1 MPRVHVPLYVYPDQL
16 IRDTWTRWSEQ
27 VLSQPQDAALRTAR
41 GFQDAISRV
50 EGSVGANERTRAGEL
65 FDSGFLRGALV
76 NSRDSGASRSSI
88 PPGWEL
94 TVSGHD
100 VHSRLGYCAYAVG
113 KALGAPTISS
123 KSSRALSVISA
134 IMCLQAGFRY
144 DDDWIGLVDLFDHV
158 LASYP
163 CPPGA
168 TESTWNRY
176 VAAGMF
182 CTMDEGPDSDS
193 LVNLLVVSQ
202 PVTALK
208 LVRAAAVDR
217 LSPVELENKI
227 RDGFP
232 IASVTPP
239 KDSLFWI
246 GDPGVAEPR
255 GLYTV
260 AVTSGHQLLE
270 SGISL
275 QREARRL
282 GQPNPFSRLFEQ
294 REGMER
300 DCVLESLATIF
311 ASTNRSREVWS
322 AHMRTL
328 YEGVLEGLQYLRQE
342 SGTGAIQRVFHAHGV
357 AEGSR
362 GTQLR
367 VPKTSC
373 VQKPATGDRLI
384 VADVGYRVTDVREEG
399 MDLVLAIEQA

>member
-16 IRDTWTRWSEQ
+16 IQDTWTRWSEQ
-27 VLSQPQDAALRTAR
+27 VLSQPQDAAFRTAR

-88 PPGWEL
+88 PPGWDL
-94 TVSGHD
+94 TVSGQD
-100 VHSRLGYCAYAVG
+100 VHSRLGCCAYAVG
-113 KALGAPTISS
+113 KALGVPTISG
-123 KSSRALSVISA
+123 KSSRSLSVISA
-134 IMCLQAGFRY
+134 IICLQAGFRY
-144 DDDWIGLVDLFDHV
+144 NDDWIGLVDLFDHV
-158 LASYP
+158 LACYP

-168 TESTWNRY
+168 TESEWNRY

-193 LVNLLVVSQ
+193 LVDLLVASQ
-202 PVTALK
+202 PITALK
-208 LVRAAAVDR
+208 FVRASAVDR
-217 LSPVELENKI
+217 LSPVELENKM

-260 AVTSGHQLLE
+260 AASNGHQLLK

-282 GQPNPFSRLFEQ
+282 GEPNPFSLLFEQ
-294 REGMER
+294 RESMER

-328 YEGVLEGLQYLRQE
+328 YDGVLEGLQYLRQQ
-342 SGTGAIQRVFHAHGV
+342 SGMGAIQRVFHAHGV
-357 AEGSR
+357 VEGAR

-373 VQKPATGDRLI
+373 VQQPANGDK
-384 VADVGYRVTDVREEG
+384 VVVGDVGYRVTGVREEG
-399 MDLVLAIEQA
+399 MDFVLAIEQA